1 MDIKFQDKIDNYLLN
16 RMSIE
21 ERHIFEQELEANAEL
36 KEQLEFSRLVQ
47 AAIKDRGDK
56 LSQIAK
62 WEQEEPEQLIE
73 LEDEQ
78 SNTVV
83 PVKSWRKYLYWRS
96 GIAAVFVVGFFIF
109 STMKYSS
116 NDGGSFGSPSDGD
129 SYGNVYRGGSANNS
143 KIMEM
148 LEKGDYH
155 DALALIEN
163 EEAEVRHE
171 LDLLYDNARDNKID
185 DTEDKPNVQQSVPKS
200 SKKPE
205 IVTSAEDE
213 IYDTSAA
220 EDFEYEKEIIEDE
233 LHRLQWLKAI
243 ALKGCDKKEEA
254 LSVLNDLRKIKGEYQ
269 LKADSLYKE
278 LKNEK

>member
-1 MDIKFQDKIDNYLLN
+1 MDIRFQDKIDNYLLN

-21 ERHIFEQELEANAEL
+21 ERHEFEQEIEANAEL

-73 LEDEQ
+73 QDDEE
-78 SNTVV
+78 SNAVD
-83 PVKSWRKYLYWRS
+83 PVKSWRKYLYWSS

-116 NDGGSFGSPSDGD
+116 NDGGSPLSGD
-129 SYGNVYRGGSANNS
+129 SYGNVYRGGSAINS
-143 KIMEM
+143 DIID
-148 LEKGDYH
+148 LLGKGEYDT
-155 DALALIEN
+155 ALMLIER
-163 EEAEVRHE
+163 EESEVKDE
-171 LDLLYDNARDNKID
+171 LSSLNDLRQGLSK
-185 DTEDKPNVQQSVPKS
+185 ED
-200 SKKPE
+200 
-205 IVTSAEDE
+205 I
-213 IYDTSAA
+213 
-220 EDFEYEKEIIEDE
+220 EYEKEIVEDE
-233 LHRLQWLKAI
+233 LHRLQWLKAF
-243 ALKGCDKKEEA
+243 ALNGCDKKEEA
-254 LSVLNDLRKIKGEYQ
+254 LSVLDDLRKIKGEYQ

>member
-1 MDIKFQDKIDNYLLN
+1 
-16 RMSIE
+16 MSIE
-21 ERHIFEQELEANAEL
+21 ERHEFEQELEANTEL

-47 AAIKDRGDK
+47 TAIKDRGDK

-73 LEDEQ
+73 LDDEQ

-83 PVKSWRKYLYWRS
+83 PVKSWRKYLYWSS

-116 NDGGSFGSPSDGD
+116 SNDGSFGD

-155 DALALIEN
+155 DALALIEK
-163 EEAEVRHE
+163 EEVEVRIE
-171 LDLLYDNARDNKID
+171 LELLLDTVQDNIFD
-185 DTEDKPNVQQSVPKS
+185 DTKDKPNDQQSAPKS
-200 SKKPE
+200 SKQPE
-205 IVTSAEDE
+205 IVMSADDE

-220 EDFEYEKEIIEDE
+220 EDLEYEKEIIEEE

-243 ALKGCDKKEEA
+243 ALKGCNKKEEA
-254 LSVLNDLRKIKGEYQ
+254 LSVLDDLRKIKGEYQ

>member
-1 MDIKFQDKIDNYLLN
+1 MDIRFQDKIDNYLLN

-21 ERHIFEQELEANAEL
+21 ERHEFEQEVEVNAEL
-36 KEQLEFSRLVQ
+36 KEQLEFNRIVQ

-73 LEDEQ
+73 QDDEQ
-78 SNTVV
+78 NNSVV
-83 PVKSWRKYLYWRS
+83 PVKSWRKYLYWSS

-116 NDGGSFGSPSDGD
+116 SDGGSPSFGD
-129 SYGNVYRGGSANNS
+129 SYGNVYRGGSAIDS
-143 KIMEM
+143 DIIDL
-148 LEKGDYH
+148 LEKGEYGT
-155 DALALIEN
+155 ALMLIER
-163 EEAEVRHE
+163 EESEVKGE
-171 LDLLYDNARDNKID
+171 LSSLNDLRQGLSK
-185 DTEDKPNVQQSVPKS
+185 ED
-200 SKKPE
+200 
-205 IVTSAEDE
+205 I
-213 IYDTSAA
+213 
-220 EDFEYEKEIIEDE
+220 EYEMEIIEDE

-254 LSVLNDLRKIKGEYQ
+254 LSVLDDLRKIKGEYQ

>member
-1 MDIKFQDKIDNYLLN
+1 MDIRFQDKIDNYLLN

-21 ERHIFEQELEANAEL
+21 ERHEFEQELEANAEL

-62 WEQEEPEQLIE
+62 WEQEEPEQLTK
-73 LEDEQ
+73 LDDEQ

-83 PVKSWRKYLYWRS
+83 PVKSWRKYLYWSS

-129 SYGNVYRGGSANNS
+129 SYGNVYRGGSAIDS
-143 KIMEM
+143 YIIDY
-148 LEKGDYH
+148 LEKGEYD
-155 DALALIEN
+155 LALMLIER
-163 EEAEVRHE
+163 EESEVKDE
-171 LDLLYDNARDNKID
+171 LSSLNDLRQGLSK
-185 DTEDKPNVQQSVPKS
+185 ED
-200 SKKPE
+200 
-205 IVTSAEDE
+205 I
-213 IYDTSAA
+213 
-220 EDFEYEKEIIEDE
+220 EYEKEIIEEE

-243 ALKGCDKKEEA
+243 ALKGCNKREEA
-254 LSVLNDLRKIKGEYQ
+254 LSVLDDLRKIKGEYR
-269 LKADSLYKE
+269 LKADSLYKQ

>member
-1 MDIKFQDKIDNYLLN
+1 MDIRFQDKIDNYLLN

-21 ERHIFEQELEANAEL
+21 ERHEFEQELETNAEL

-73 LEDEQ
+73 QDDEQ
-78 SNTVV
+78 SNSVV
-83 PVKSWRKYLYWRS
+83 PVKSWRKYLYWSS

-116 NDGGSFGSPSDGD
+116 SDGGSPSFAD

-143 KIMEM
+143 RIIEM
-148 LEKGDYH
+148 LEKGEYH
-155 DALALIEN
+155 EALALIED
-163 EEAEVRHE
+163 EEAEVLHE
-171 LDLLYDNARDNKID
+171 LDLLMYEKVQDNKID
-185 DTEDKPNVQQSVPKS
+185 DTKDKPNDKPRGSKS
-200 SKKPE
+200 PKKPE
-205 IVTSAEDE
+205 IVTDDGS
-213 IYDTSAA
+213 YDTYTSAA

-243 ALKGCDKKEEA
+243 ALKGCNKREEA
-254 LSVLNDLRKIKGEYQ
+254 LSVLDDLRKIKGEYQ
-269 LKADSLYKE
+269 LKADSLYKK
-278 LKNEK
+278 LKNE

>member
-1 MDIKFQDKIDNYLLN
+1 MDIRFQDKIDNYLLN

-21 ERHIFEQELEANAEL
+21 ERHEFEQELEANAEL

-62 WEQEEPEQLIE
+62 WEQEEPEQLTK
-73 LEDEQ
+73 LDDEQ

-83 PVKSWRKYLYWRS
+83 PVKSWRKYLYWSS

-163 EEAEVRHE
+163 EEAEVLHE
-171 LDLLYDNARDNKID
+171 LDLLMFDDQGYKID
-185 DTEDKPNVQQSVPKS
+185 Y
-200 SKKPE
+200 
-205 IVTSAEDE
+205 TSASEDL
-213 IYDTSAA
+213 
-220 EDFEYEKEIIEDE
+220 EYEKEIIEDE

-243 ALKGCDKKEEA
+243 ALKGCNKREEA
-254 LSVLNDLRKIKGEYQ
+254 LSVLDDLRKIKGEYQ
-269 LKADSLYKE
+269 LKADSLYKK
-278 LKNEK
+278 LKNE

>member
-1 MDIKFQDKIDNYLLN
+1 MDIRFQDIIDNYLLN

-21 ERHIFEQELEANAEL
+21 ERHEFEQELEANAEL

-62 WEQEEPEQLIE
+62 WEQEEPEQLTK
-73 LEDEQ
+73 LDDEQ

-83 PVKSWRKYLYWRS
+83 PVKSWRKYLYWSS

-129 SYGNVYRGGSANNS
+129 SYGNVYRGGSAIDS
-143 KIMEM
+143 HIIDY
-148 LEKGDYH
+148 LEKGEYD
-155 DALALIEN
+155 LALMLIER
-163 EEAEVRHE
+163 EESEVKDE
-171 LDLLYDNARDNKID
+171 LSSLNDLRQGLSK
-185 DTEDKPNVQQSVPKS
+185 ED
-200 SKKPE
+200 
-205 IVTSAEDE
+205 I
-213 IYDTSAA
+213 
-220 EDFEYEKEIIEDE
+220 EYEKEIIEEE

-243 ALKGCDKKEEA
+243 ALKGCNKKEEA
-254 LSVLNDLRKIKGEYQ
+254 LSVLDDLRKIKGEYQ
-269 LKADSLYKE
+269 LKADSLYKK

>member
-1 MDIKFQDKIDNYLLN
+1 MDIRFQDKIDNYLLN

-21 ERHIFEQELEANAEL
+21 ERHEFEQELEANAEL

-47 AAIKDRGDK
+47 AAIKDRCNK

-62 WEQEEPEQLIE
+62 WEQEEAEQLIE

-78 SNTVV
+78 SNTIV
-83 PVKSWRKYLYWRS
+83 PVKSWRKYLYWSS

-116 NDGGSFGSPSDGD
+116 NDVGSFGSPSDGD
-129 SYGNVYRGGSANNS
+129 SYGNVYRGGSAIDS
-143 KIMEM
+143 YIIDY
-148 LEKGDYH
+148 LEKGEYD
-155 DALALIEN
+155 LALMLIER
-163 EEAEVRHE
+163 EESEVKDE
-171 LDLLYDNARDNKID
+171 LSSLNDLRQGLSK
-185 DTEDKPNVQQSVPKS
+185 ED
-200 SKKPE
+200 
-205 IVTSAEDE
+205 I
-213 IYDTSAA
+213 
-220 EDFEYEKEIIEDE
+220 EYEKEIIEEE

-243 ALKGCDKKEEA
+243 ALKGCNKREEA
-254 LSVLNDLRKIKGEYQ
+254 LSVLDDLRKIKGEYR